1 MSETDIAKLESRID
15 ELITVCEEL
24 KSENT
29 DLRARHGALVEE
41 KEQLIKKADKAR
53 TRVEGI
59 LTRLRAM
66 EQHA

>member
-1 MSETDIAKLESRID
+1 MSETDIANLESRID
-15 ELITVCEEL
+15 ELITVCEQL

-29 DLRARHGALVEE
+29 ALREREGILVEE

>member
-1 MSETDIAKLESRID
+1 MNETDIAKLETRID
-15 ELITVCEEL
+15 ELITVCEQL

-29 DLRARHGALVEE
+29 ALRKREGSLVEE

-59 LTRLRAM
+59 LTRLRSM

>member
-1 MSETDIAKLESRID
+1 MNESEIEKLEIRID
-15 ELITVCEEL
+15 ELITVCDQL

-29 DLRARHGALVEE
+29 ALRAREVTLVEE